1 MTEFKDIKKQW
12 AERNIPQPS
21 ESDFNH
27 ILRISTGIRKKQRIG
42 QMVLGTTALILIAY
56 FFYIAAYN
64 NTQMLIGLGIMI
76 GSLLLRIGIE
86 FFSIVKK
93 THLSADIDM
102 KSHTKELIQFY
113 SRRKLIHFIV
123 TPGLFLSYILGFILL
138 LPYFKQYFS
147 SGFYT
152 YILTSSGFIFVALGI
167 LIYIQ
172 IRKEL
177 RLLKE
182 LIGSSEQL

>member
-1 MTEFKDIKKQW
+1 
-12 AERNIPQPS
+12 
-21 ESDFNH
+21 
-27 ILRISTGIRKKQRIG
+27 
-42 QMVLGTTALILIAY
+42 
-56 FFYIAAYN
+56 
-64 NTQMLIGLGIMI
+64 
-76 GSLLLRIGIE
+76 IGIE